1 MLASIP
7 LGELSGHAAGRIL
20 LKQMYEQHIGG
31 IMPEIAVTP
40 RGKPYFADSGVHFS
54 ISHTKCRVF
63 CVLSDRPVGVDAEE
77 THRKIDLNLA
87 EKILSETEKERFAR
101 EVDKRSALLKLW
113 VLKEANAKCAEVGA
127 NMTYLEL
134 STYPG
139 YMDSFVAACFIPHT
153 DRNLFPNS
161 IQE

>member
-113 VLKEANAKCAEVGA
+113 VLKEANAKCTGEG
-127 NMTYLEL
+127 LRG
-134 STYPG
+134 YPNHTDFSPADDRVQERDG
-139 YMDSFVAACFIPHT
+139 CFVAVIEEDVYAV
-153 DRNLFPNS
+153 
-161 IQE
+161 